1 MGDVLSDMRSEAC
14 WGSAGVGG
22 LIHGAAAMSDVAEEG
37 VAPDASMEDPPGSDG
52 EGRVKGRV
60 KEGLPH

>member
-1 MGDVLSDMRSEAC
+1 
-14 WGSAGVGG
+14 
-22 LIHGAAAMSDVAEEG
+22 MSDVAEEG